1 MSIIDNFAKF
11 SFCIEVSAD
20 FAEFTS
26 KKDQRIS
33 YAVPTSGAIRGLLQA
48 IFWKPAIK
56 YIPRKVEVLN
66 PIRRMDIKKNELKKW
81 CNDDNT
87 PMVLD
92 GSEENQSKY
101 RIQRNNSYIRDV
113 RYRIHA
119 DLVFIP
125 EKSKKEFYALKK
137 DWHEFRDTENPK
149 KYFEMLKRRVTEGQ
163 HFHAPYLGTRECVC
177 NEIEWIDENSP
188 KSTPIDKTE
197 DLGMMYIDY
206 IYTEDYT
213 ADQRERML
221 KIIESET
228 GKKQKKTIDFQP
240 RPVVAKVKMENG
252 IVEYPSKYD
261 ILENMLEQMEAFWA

>member
-92 GSEENQSKY
+92 GSEENQKKY
-101 RIQRNNSYIRDV
+101 RIQRNNFVNNSCLRYHFRHSVHNTGFCILCDHMDRLVLAQGKNPIRSV
-113 RYRIHA
+113 CPHSGEYHTGN
-119 DLVFIP
+119 LV
-125 EKSKKEFYALKK
+125 
-137 DWHEFRDTENPK
+137 
-149 KYFEMLKRRVTEGQ
+149 
-163 HFHAPYLGTRECVC
+163 
-177 NEIEWIDENSP
+177 
-188 KSTPIDKTE
+188 KTC
-197 DLGMMYIDY
+197 
-206 IYTEDYT
+206 
-213 ADQRERML
+213 
-221 KIIESET
+221 
-228 GKKQKKTIDFQP
+228 F
-240 RPVVAKVKMENG
+240 
-252 IVEYPSKYD
+252 
-261 ILENMLEQMEAFWA
+261 